1 MGATKLA
8 TRVASAAS
16 GDSGRG
22 PLGFLDRTKRFLED
36 VRTEMRKVTT
46 PSAKEV
52 RATTTVVIVTVFI
65 FALYFFIVDRVM
77 GYGIDKLLHWARSL

>member
-1 MGATKLA
+1 MGASRLA
-8 TRVASAAS
+8 TRVASAA
-16 GDSGRG
+16 GEESGRG
-22 PLGFLDRTKRFLED
+22 PLGFLDRTKRFLAD

-65 FALYFFIVDRVM
+65 FAVYFFLVDRVM
-77 GYGIDKLLHWARSL
+77 GFGIDRLLHWAKSL